1 MGLLSHSNGKNQLH
15 YLLVTPFA
23 VGCSGRVNKAAAL
36 THLAL
41 GWIIGSELGSTL
53 RAEQGIRV
61 GCITAVGALIGPK
74 LGPTA
79 FAKTR
84 IGFVQCAAYCT
95 FHRMLPSTA
104 KVLDD
109 SAFYLRQYLQSI
121 IQEYSCGSHLFLVV
135 SPPLSVAQS

>member
-1 MGLLSHSNGKNQLH
+1 MELLPHSNGKNQL
-15 YLLVTPFA
+15 YYPLVTPFA
-23 VGCSGRVNKAAAL
+23 VGCSGRVDKAAAL
-36 THLAL
+36 TDLAL
-41 GWIIGSELGSTL
+41 DWIINSELGSTL

-61 GCITAVGALIGPK
+61 GYITALGALIGSK

-84 IGFVQCAAYCT
+84 FGFAQCAAYCT
-95 FHRMLPSTA
+95 FHRMLPSTE
-104 KVLDD
+104 KVVDD
-109 SAFYLRQYLQSI
+109 FASYLRQYLTSI